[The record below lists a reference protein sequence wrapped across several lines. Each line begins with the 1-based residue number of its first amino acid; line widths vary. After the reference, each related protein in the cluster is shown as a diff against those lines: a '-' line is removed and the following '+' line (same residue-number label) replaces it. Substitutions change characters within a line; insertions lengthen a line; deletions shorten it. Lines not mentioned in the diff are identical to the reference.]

1 MRRSLPWIFTI
12 TSFFALL
19 FFFSDTTPV
28 QGDTASHIVI
38 SEIQVGGVNAD
49 DEFVELY
56 NPTASSVDLTG
67 WKLKYQSGNLVA
79 SMSGTIPAHGYFL
92 VTSLG
97 YQGAVSGD
105 ATYSASSSALTANST
120 VTLSD
125 PGSDTVDK
133 IGMGTAADKEN
144 TATPALTSGQSVE
157 RKANSSSTIASMTSG
172 VDMLLGNGEDTDNN
186 ASDFII
192 RDTPE
197 PQNSTSSLEPTSTP
211 SPTSSITPSPTETPS
226 ITPSISPTETPT
238 VTPSITVTP
247 TESPTPTETPTVTP
261 SPTVSVSP
269 SPTMTPIPTITLP
282 PMPTIPVFTPFHI
295 QCTTT
300 YLPFTVWNI
309 TIQLPQIA
317 CSVVSS

>member
-1 MRRSLPWIFTI
+1 MRKSLPWIFTI
-12 TSFFALL
+12 TSCLAFIFFLT
-19 FFFSDTTPV
+19 DTSLV
-28 QGDTASHIVI
+28 QGATANHIVI
-38 SEIQVGGVNAD
+38 SEVQVGGVNAD

-56 NPTASSVDLTG
+56 NPTASSVDLAG

-92 VTSLG
+92 VTSPG

-133 IGMGTAADKEN
+133 IGMGTAVDFEG
-144 TATPALTSGQSVE
+144 TVSPAITTGQSLE
-157 RKANSSSTIASMTSG
+157 RKASSSSTVESMTTG
-172 VDMLLGNGEDTDNN
+172 IDKFLGNGEDSGNN

-192 RDTPE
+192 RSTPE
-197 PQNSTSSLEPTSTP
+197 PQHSTSSLEPT
-211 SPTSSITPSPTETPS
+211 ITPSPTT
-226 ITPSISPTETPT
+226 
-238 VTPSITVTP
+238 
-247 TESPTPTETPTVTP
+247 
-261 SPTVSVSP
+261 SVSP
-269 SPTMTPIPTITLP
+269 SPSVTITPTASPTPTMTPTTIPTVTITPSPTISVSPSPSMTPFPTVTIP
-282 PMPTIPVFTPFHI
+282 PMPTIPAVTPFHI
-295 QCTTT
+295 QCRTT